1 VIVLAKWEIILRT
14 KDGQGYT
21 VERYEDYDEE
31 PTEEQLKEIVVKLRQ
46 SVNQELIDRYWN
58 D

>member
-14 KDGQGYT
+14 TDGQGYT